1 MNPLE
6 PNKLLDAVD
15 ARTKLAGSNKM
26 ELLLFSGK
34 YLVICGGDTAGIY
47 QIF

>member
-6 PNKLLDAVD
+6 PNKLLEAID

-26 ELLLFSGK
+26 ELLLFSLGMK
-34 YLVICGGDTAGIY
+34 FVFILRSSE
-47 QIF
+47 